1 MEWRPPAR
9 ARAPRESGLGPR
21 RGVCEEPPPQVL
33 PEFQPLQGC
42 QRGNTGQGSELWG
55 GRTTHQPNRSSKE
68 KSAWLLLQFEGPS
81 QSHSIRQLT
90 PHQTDLCCPEIQPLG
105 STLAA
110 QGGRFQD
117 GAHALSADP
126 LPRSRV
132 YVYPDLL
139 ISSFQG
145 PAAPLSP
152 RCYASL
158 STETFGD
165 ECVDQMVQ
173 PFATTGGSSSLT
185 PRASVRSLPVAAKVG
200 EC

>member
-1 MEWRPPAR
+1 MASAQGEECLRNPHLTCSLSSSLSRGA
-9 ARAPRESGLGPR
+9 R
-21 RGVCEEPPPQVL
+21 RGDT
-33 PEFQPLQGC
+33 
-42 QRGNTGQGSELWG
+42 RQGSELWG
-55 GRTTHQPNRSSKE
+55 GRTTHWANSSSKE
-68 KSAWLLLQFEGPS
+68 KSAWLLLLLGSCLGPS
-81 QSHSIRQLT
+81 QSHSLCQLT
-90 PHQTDLCCPEIQPLG
+90 PHQTGLCCPEIQPLG

-110 QGGRFQD
+110 QGRRFQD

-132 YVYPDLL
+132 HINPPPGLFLPGPCY
-139 ISSFQG
+139 SSV
-145 PAAPLSP
+145 S

-158 STETFGD
+158 STETSGD

-185 PRASVRSLPVAAKVG
+185 PRASVRSLPVATKVG